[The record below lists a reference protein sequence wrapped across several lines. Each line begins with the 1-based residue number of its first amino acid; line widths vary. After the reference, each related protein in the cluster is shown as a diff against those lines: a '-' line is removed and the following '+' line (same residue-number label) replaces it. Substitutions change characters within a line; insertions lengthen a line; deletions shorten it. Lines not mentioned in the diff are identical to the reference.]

1 MPLTCHSGVRAGT
14 ADVERRGRLGYASG
28 DAVLGKLDAG
38 LCCAQRYNVQISP
51 SNFMFP
57 AGGVAKERGKVGS

>member
-1 MPLTCHSGVRAGT
+1 M
-14 ADVERRGRLGYASG
+14 GYASG
-28 DAVLGKLDAG
+28 DVVLGKLDAG

-57 AGGVAKERGKVGS
+57 AGGVAKEIGKVGS